1 MGLFLLTTTA
11 ETGGTQAFIT
21 TILIYAAFM
30 VAIYFLFMRPNRK
43 EQKQKAQV
51 LAALAVGD
59 SVRTTGGFI
68 GTVIDINDDMVIVE
82 FGNNKNCRIP
92 MVKEAIVEVEKPED
106 AVADASTSDS
116 KDSKKK

>member
-1 MGLFLLTTTA
+1 MGLFLTTEA
-11 ETGGTQAFIT
+11 TGSTSAFIT
-21 TILIYAAFM
+21 TLLVYAVFM

-59 SVRTTGGFI
+59 SVRTTGGMI

-82 FGNNKNCRIP
+82 FGNHKNCRIP
-92 MVKEAIVEVEKPED
+92 MIKEAIDEVEKPED
-106 AVADASTSDS
+106 AVATANDKQDA

>member
-1 MGLFLLTTTA
+1 MGLFLTTA
-11 ETGGTQAFIT
+11 TETTGSTSAFIT
-21 TILIYAAFM
+21 TIVVYGAFM

-43 EQKQKAQV
+43 EQKQKAQI
-51 LAALAVGD
+51 LASLAVGD

-106 AVADASTSDS
+106 ALASDTSDN